1 MKLAAKQKKD
11 KEYKCQV
18 QSQKGDELKSQEP
31 KIDGDA
37 VASPDSVFGP
47 EVYISQGLSIDATF
61 RDVFVLNC

>member
-18 QSQKGDELKSQEP
+18 RSQKGDELKSQEP

-37 VASPDSVFGP
+37 VASPDSVFGTYHVFWFLK
-47 EVYISQGLSIDATF
+47 VYQVQKIEL
-61 RDVFVLNC
+61 